1 MIALEIK
8 EMPLEEKYERLF
20 DRYALAVATS
30 YALHKELGVV
40 DKSHDFSVKV
50 MKKMLPSLAG
60 VVFKVAKAIS
70 PGKAFKKAVDQYLY
84 AIQAVNPLSNIE
96 ITWVS
101 DREVVFRVKN
111 CLVLKRVRD
120 MVKKAGLD
128 MDPKFFC
135 DDDRKLSIEVLKEF
149 GIDLAM
155 ELEENGCRGTAKL
168 K

>member
-1 MIALEIK
+1 LEIK
-8 EMPLEEKYERLF
+8 EMPLEEKYEMLF

-40 DKSHDFSVKV
+40 DKSHAFSVEV
-50 MKKMLPSLAG
+50 MKKKLQSLIAY
-60 VVFKVAKAIS
+60 KVAKAIT
-70 PGKAFKKAVDQYLY
+70 PGKAFKKATDQWLY
-84 AIQAVNPLSNIE
+84 AIQALNPLSNIE
-96 ITWVS
+96 VTWVS
-101 DREVVFRVKN
+101 DREEVFRVKN
-111 CLVLKRVRD
+111 CRMLEKVRD

-128 MDPKFFC
+128 IDPKFVC
-135 DDDRKLSIEVLKEF
+135 ENDRKLSIEVLKEL

>member
-1 MIALEIK
+1 VIDLEIK
-8 EMPLEEKYERLF
+8 EMPLEEKYEMLF
-20 DRYALAVATS
+20 DRYALAIATS
-30 YALHKELGVV
+30 CAFHKELGVV
-40 DKSHDFSVKV
+40 DKSHAFSVKM
-50 MKKMLPSLAG
+50 MKKMLPSLIAY
-60 VVFKVAKAIS
+60 KVAKAIT
-70 PGKAFKKAVDQYLY
+70 PVKAFKKAVDQYLY

-96 ITWVS
+96 LTWVS

-120 MVKKAGLD
+120 MAKKAGLD

-135 DDDRKLSIEVLKEF
+135 DDDRKLSIEVLKEL